1 MTPKTNIVFY
11 LLNSLG
17 RFLVCGLIMVA
28 TVFYAQ
34 EDEDNVY
41 DLSPFEVDAG
51 SNNGYRATQTLAG
64 TRMRTN
70 LGDVGASITVMT
82 AEFMEDLAANSFEDA
97 LIYTPSVDLTNAD
110 NTDQNRAHGSQM
122 RRGRTQPREEQA

>member
-1 MTPKTNIVFY
+1 
-11 LLNSLG
+11 
-17 RFLVCGLIMVA
+17 
-28 TVFYAQ
+28 
-34 EDEDNVY
+34 
-41 DLSPFEVDAG
+41 
-51 SNNGYRATQTLAG
+51 
-64 TRMRTN
+64 MRTN

-122 RRGRTQPREEQA
+122 RYGTGQAYSIRGFNTNSGEQSISHDFFYGPDSPDNYNL